1 MGKENDILGKILVYS
16 YTLTW
21 INAGSLYTSALVN
34 YILENV
40 PLSFLLSFLALNFI
54 EKSLGSYIRHSLMKF
69 SEISKNPLDKR
80 LYRFFDGWTAFIT
93 AMVLLV
99 IFEGIFKFNPPF
111 NPGVFVYFPIV
122 SGGIFFLTLFFCIF
136 TKRI

>member
-54 EKSLGSYIRHSLMKF
+54 EKSLGSYI
-69 SEISKNPLDKR
+69 
-80 LYRFFDGWTAFIT
+80 
-93 AMVLLV
+93 
-99 IFEGIFKFNPPF
+99 
-111 NPGVFVYFPIV
+111 
-122 SGGIFFLTLFFCIF
+122 
-136 TKRI
+136 